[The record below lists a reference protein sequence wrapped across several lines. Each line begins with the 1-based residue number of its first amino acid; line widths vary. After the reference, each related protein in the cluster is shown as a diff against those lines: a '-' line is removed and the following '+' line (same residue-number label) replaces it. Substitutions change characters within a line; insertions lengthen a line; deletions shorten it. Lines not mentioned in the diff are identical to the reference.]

1 MTTRWS
7 LTIDCDNPLAL
18 VGFWRVAL
26 GYEDAPPP
34 TGWSTWE
41 SWFTDVGVPPE
52 EWGDGASLR
61 DPAGVLPSMSLL
73 KVPEAKRTKN
83 RVHVDLQV
91 SGGRHVD
98 SERRTRWIE
107 EHVQRLLEAGG
118 QVLARHHGPND
129 HLDHVVVADPEGNEL
144 CVV

>member
-7 LTIDCDNPLAL
+7 LTIDCENPLAL
-18 VGFWRVAL
+18 VEFWKVAL

-41 SWFTDVGVPPE
+41 SWLADAGVPRE
-52 EWGDGASLR
+52 EWGDGATLH
-61 DPAGVLPSMSLL
+61 DPAGVLPSLSLL
-73 KVPEAKRTKN
+73 KVPEEKRTKN
-83 RVHVDLQV
+83 RVHLDLQV

-98 SERRTRWIE
+98 GERRTRLID
-107 EHVQRLLEAGG
+107 EHVRRLVEADG
-118 QVLARHHGPND
+118 QVLTRIHGPSG